1 MIFFYY
7 LVSLIYFYQIRS
19 AMGLLS
25 YFNPIYFF
33 DDYLLCMF
41 AT

>member
-1 MIFFYY
+1 MGF
-7 LVSLIYFYQIRS
+7 LSYFS
-19 AMGLLS
+19 AMGFLS